1 MAKFYGMVGYS
12 ERVETTPGVWDD
24 EITERPYFGDLV
36 TNLRRQ
42 LQSSDKLND
51 DIAVMNDISIVAD
64 PFAVQN
70 FQKMLYVEYLGVKW
84 KIANVEVQYPR
95 LILNLG
101 GVYNAEKQ
109 D

>member
-1 MAKFYGMVGYS
+1 MAKFYGMVGYGEQAEAS
-12 ERVETTPGVWDD
+12 AGVWS
-24 EITERPYFGDLV
+24 EKITERPYFGELV

-42 LQSSDKLND
+42 LQPSDKLND
-51 DIAVMNDISIVAD
+51 DVAVTNDISIVAD

-70 FQKMLYVEYLGVKW
+70 FQKMRYVEYLGVKW

-101 GVYNAEKQ
+101 GIYNVEKQ
-109 D
+109 K

>member
-1 MAKFYGMVGYS
+1 MAKFYGTVGYG
-12 ERVETTPGVWDD
+12 EQVENAPGVWVD
-24 EITERPYFGDLV
+24 EIIERSYFGELV

-42 LQSSDKLND
+42 SQSSDKLND
-51 DIAVMNDISIVAD
+51 DMTVTNDISIIAD
-64 PFAVQN
+64 PFAIQN

-109 D
+109 N